1 MWLKLLTTV
10 MLLATLMLLL
20 ERPIIVGPLPL
31 RPAKRKEALAY
42 SKKALAFTGMLLVT
56 LTSAGVGSIVLVRR
70 AKAEYQRQSIENMQA
85 LIQGTIEN
93 HKSKSGDKDEPSV

>member
-1 MWLKLLTTV
+1 MAKAFYDRHASGNAHASFRASDHRWS
-10 MLLATLMLLL
+10 
-20 ERPIIVGPLPL
+20 
-31 RPAKRKEALAY
+31 KRKEALAY

-85 LIQGTIEN
+85 LIQGTIED